1 MGGITLDFSAV
12 LAGQPGQ
19 WLLSGLLM
27 TLYVTIAGSL
37 IATVLAVMLLALRI
51 APSRALNGIAV
62 AIIEVFRN
70 TPILVQFMFWYFAA
84 FGLLPRAVR
93 DFVTADHTWAV
104 LPVKNVVLAPEF
116 LAAAWGLGVFIAAF
130 LAEELRAGLNAV
142 PKGQTEAA
150 ISQGFTY
157 GETLRLILLPQAL
170 ANCWQPL
177 VTQYLNLM
185 KLSSIASAIGLAEI
199 TYQVRQVESYNS
211 HAFEAFAVGTA
222 FYLLI
227 GLALGQALGAL
238 GPHPPGGRR
247 KAVDPAAQKEARAA
261 EVAGAASDA

>member
-37 IATVLAVMLLALRI
+37 IATVLAVVLLALRI